1 MNMEQ
6 AHARTVTY
14 RPARYHSIT
23 AAGKAD
29 GRRRTVPYPL
39 SETEQLIM
47 ETVRTFAQQRVKP
60 RAAEIDR
67 TGDFPWDLVKQ
78 MGELGLMGVCLP
90 EEYGGAGQSYV
101 LFAMI
106 VEELCAACASTGLI
120 MDVNISLCAEPIL
133 MFGTEEQKQRFLR
146 PLGTGE
152 KLGALAMTEPGA
164 GSDAA
169 GIKTTADRQ
178 GDHYLLNGTKTF
190 ITNGGVAD
198 TYVVTAVT
206 DREAAH
212 RGISDFIVEKGT
224 PGLAFGPPMHKM
236 GICGAATSEVI
247 FQDCAV
253 PVENLLGQ
261 EGEGF
266 KITMD
271 TLDAGRIG
279 IAAQAVGIARAALE
293 DAVAYAGQRQQ
304 FGKTI
309 TSFQAIQFMIA
320 DMATAIEAARL
331 LTHQAAEL
339 RERRIPC
346 ARESAMAKLFAG
358 DTAMRVATDALQL
371 FGGYGYMKEFPAERH
386 MRDAKIT
393 QIYEGT
399 NQIQRVVIA
408 RSMLGRE

>member
-1 MNMEQ
+1 M
-6 AHARTVTY
+6 
-14 RPARYHSIT
+14 
-23 AAGKAD
+23 
-29 GRRRTVPYPL
+29 PYIL
-39 SETEQLIM
+39 TDTEKMIM
-47 ETVRTFAQQRVKP
+47 DTVRAFARDRVKP

-67 TGDFPWDLVKQ
+67 TGQFPWDLVKQ

-120 MDVNISLCAEPIL
+120 LDVNISLCAEPL
-133 MFGTEEQKQRFLR
+133 LLFGTEEQKKRFLT
-146 PLGTGE
+146 PLATGE

-169 GIKTTADRQ
+169 GIQTMAVRQ
-178 GDHYLLNGTKTF
+178 DEHYVLNGTKTF

-206 DREAAH
+206 DREAGH
-212 RGISDFIVEKGT
+212 RGMSDFIVERGT
-224 PGLAFGPPMHKM
+224 PGLSFGAPMHKM
-236 GICGAATSEVI
+236 GICGSATTEVI
-247 FQDCAV
+247 FKDCAV
-253 PVENLLGQ
+253 PEANRLGA
-261 EGEGF
+261 EGQGF

-279 IAAQAVGIARAALE
+279 IAAQAVGIARSALD
-293 DAVAYAGQRQQ
+293 DAIAYASQRRQ
-304 FGKTI
+304 FGQAI

-331 LTHQAAEL
+331 LTLRAAEL
-339 RERRIPC
+339 RDLNIPC

-358 DTAMRVATDALQL
+358 DTAMRVSTDALQL

-408 RSMLGRE
+408 RSLLGRG

>member
-1 MNMEQ
+1 MGGRKDVHIVPVILTDEENMIMQ
-6 AHARTVTY
+6 TVQSFAR
-14 RPARYHSIT
+14 
-23 AAGKAD
+23 
-29 GRRRTVPYPL
+29 
-39 SETEQLIM
+39 E
-47 ETVRTFAQQRVKP
+47 RVKP

-67 TGDFPWDLVKQ
+67 TGEFPWDLVKA

-90 EEYGGAGQSYV
+90 ERYGGAGQRYV

-133 MFGTEEQKQRFLR
+133 LFGMEEQKERFLR
-146 PLGTGE
+146 PLATGAA
-152 KLGALAMTEPGA
+152 LGALAMTEPGA

-169 GIKTTADRQ
+169 GIQTTAIRQ
-178 GDHYLLNGTKTF
+178 DDHYVLNGAKTF

-198 TYVVTAVT
+198 IYVVTAVT
-206 DREAAH
+206 DRSAGR
-212 RGISDFIVEKGT
+212 RGISDFVVEKGT
-224 PGLAFGPPMHKM
+224 PGLSFGAPMHKM
-236 GICGAATSEVI
+236 GICGAATTEVV
-247 FQDCAV
+247 FQDCRV
-253 PVENLLGQ
+253 PAANLLGQ
-261 EGEGF
+261 EGQGF
-266 KITMD
+266 TITMD

-279 IAAQAVGIARAALE
+279 VAAQAVGIARAALE
-293 DAVAYAGQRQQ
+293 DAIAYAGQRRQ

-320 DMATAIEAARL
+320 DMATSIEAARL
-331 LTHQAAEL
+331 LTLQAAEL
-339 RERRIPC
+339 RDQHIPC
-346 ARESAMAKLFAG
+346 AKESSMAKLFAG

-408 RSMLGRE
+408 RNILGRGEE